1 MKELINIVC
10 LIEII
15 NLIKNILIMKL
26 TNINQRSKLLINILI
41 FKIIIK
47 LVKYDNLLI
56 RSNIINKYEEQ

>member
-10 LIEII
+10 LIGII